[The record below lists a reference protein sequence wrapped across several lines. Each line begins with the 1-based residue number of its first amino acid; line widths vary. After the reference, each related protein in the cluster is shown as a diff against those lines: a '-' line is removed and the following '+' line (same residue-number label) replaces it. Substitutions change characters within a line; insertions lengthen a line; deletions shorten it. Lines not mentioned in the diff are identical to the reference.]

1 MLKIVERI
9 DFRIYT
15 LEDGDICV
23 DGYELEDGSQA
34 VYIKDHWERN
44 KGNIE
49 PVLEAGEIIGFN
61 LV

>member
-1 MLKIVERI
+1 MIRIVEPLSL
-9 DFRIYT
+9 RIYT
-15 LEDGDICV
+15 LDHGDICV
-23 DGYELEDGSQA
+23 EGYELEDGSQA

-61 LV
+61 VV

>member
-1 MLKIVERI
+1 MIRSIEPVMLRI
-9 DFRIYT
+9 HT
-15 LEDGDICV
+15 PEDGDICV
-23 DGYELEDGSQA
+23 EGYELEDGSQA
-34 VYIKDHWERN
+34 IYIKDHWERN

>member
-15 LEDGDICV
+15 LEHGVICV
-23 DGYELEDGSQA
+23 EGYELEDGSQA

-44 KGNIE
+44 KENIK
-49 PVLEAGEIIGFN
+49 PVLEAGEIVGFN

>member
-1 MLKIVERI
+1 MLRIVERI
-9 DFRIYT
+9 DFRIHT

-23 DGYELEDGSQA
+23 EGYTLEDGSQA

>member
-1 MLKIVERI
+1 MIRIIEPVMLRI
-9 DFRIYT
+9 HT
-15 LEDGDICV
+15 PEDGAICV
-23 DGYELEDGSQA
+23 EGYELEDGSQA
-34 VYIKDHWERN
+34 IYIKDHWERN